1 MLMKTNYFHRWLNG
15 SEIDLPVGKVVCVG
29 RNFADHAKELKNEI
43 PETPLLFIKP
53 ETALVSMAPAFS
65 FPTHQGSCHYECE
78 LAFLVRKEMKQVLAS
93 DVWSHLAGV
102 GLALDLTLREVQD
115 QLKKK
120 GHPWEV
126 AKAFDGSCPMSPF
139 ISAQY
144 VKERE
149 MLGFTLEVDQTLRQV
164 GFVREMIFSVE
175 RLIAYMSQN
184 FTLRAGDI
192 ILTGTPKGVAAL
204 SDHAHLSFA
213 LFEGDRNLFTIETV
227 SLGV

>member
-1 MLMKTNYFHRWLNG
+1 MLMKANYAHRWLNG

-53 ETALVSMAPAFS
+53 ETALVSMAPAFY

-93 DVWSHLAGV
+93 DVWAHLAGV

-126 AKAFDGSCPMSPF
+126 AKAFDGSCPVSPF

-149 MLGFTLEVDQTLRQV
+149 MLGFTLEIDQTLRQV

-204 SDHAHLSFA
+204 SDQSHLSFA